1 MISQQRKLD
10 LADEQF
16 KIDFLSF
23 HDLCVF
29 NLNSS
34 ARCQTTG
41 WMGKRAIDVYGFP
54 SLAQDCISF
63 GQSAEQK

>member
-34 ARCQTTG
+34 ATCQTTG
-41 WMGKRAIDVYGFP
+41 WMGKRAIDVYG
-54 SLAQDCISF
+54 LAQDCISF